1 MTTKPMSAE
10 ESMGIIQSM
19 IETEKMRFS
28 ENGFIY
34 RMWGWLII
42 VAATLQYFLL
52 YINFQQHYYAWF
64 LPILGGIY
72 TGIYYSKSKNRQSY
86 PLSGKIMAFTWIA
99 ASLNIFVVSFFL
111 PQMAGEWLLFIILA
125 FIGVATVVSGALMRF
140 PLMIA
145 GGFICNALAF
155 ASIFTGHEFWG
166 LYSIAA
172 VTVAD
177 LIPGYVLKAKFS
189 NKNV

>member
-1 MTTKPMSAE
+1 MSAE
-10 ESMGIIQSM
+10 ESMGIIQSI

-42 VAATLQYFLL
+42 TAATLQYMLI
-52 YINFQQHYYAWF
+52 YINFQHHYYAWF

-72 TGIYYSKSKNRQSY
+72 TGIYYGNRKKRQAY
-86 PLSGKIMAFTWIA
+86 PLSGIIMAYTWIA
-99 ASLNIFVVSFFL
+99 ASMNIFIVSVFL
-111 PQMAGEWLLFIILA
+111 PQMAGIWLLFIILG
-125 FIGVATVVSGALMRF
+125 FIGVATVVSGALLRF

-155 ASIFTGHEFWG
+155 ASLFTGVEFWG

-172 VTVAD
+172 VTAAD

-189 NKNV
+189 KKNV